1 MFHTFDERSRP
12 ARRPAGSPGR
22 RPLQGRR
29 AHGRMSSH
37 PLSTHYCAALDA
49 HVAAVVRSLRC
60 CLVSSGRIS
69 ARAPRVAPL
78 SKSHGHFSARAAI
91 RSRARRA
98 SFIFPG
104 TDRVCAVS
112 FSVHYRSPLSPQFS
126 FLCKHMCTSRSPAGI
141 FGQHPDVGSR
151 LSSMY
156 TSCNGHPDGGC
167 LDAAHSLVQ
176 SCHFSPQFAR
186 AARIRPPHYTDAL
199 EHTASHCL
207 RLWSTKHIPLRF
219 ARQNLLAKFKFP
231 TQSHSLKPLRHVCIP
246 HLRAQL
252 PERVYRQS
260 R

>member
-126 FLCKHMCTSRSPAGI
+126 FLCKHMCAFLVLLLRARAPLSFAACAPA
-141 FGQHPDVGSR
+141 
-151 LSSMY
+151 LSSLPRCDPFDHVVP
-156 TSCNGHPDGGC
+156 TAFHTRALGFQRPC
-167 LDAAHSLVQ
+167 DA
-176 SCHFSPQFAR
+176 
-186 AARIRPPHYTDAL
+186 
-199 EHTASHCL
+199 
-207 RLWSTKHIPLRF
+207 
-219 ARQNLLAKFKFP
+219 
-231 TQSHSLKPLRHVCIP
+231 HVCLCAIQARF
-246 HLRAQL
+246 L
-252 PERVYRQS
+252 
-260 R
+260 

>member
-112 FSVHYRSPLSPQFS
+112 FSVHYRSPLFPQLS
-126 FLCKHMCTSRSPAGI
+126 FLCKHMCASFVLLLRARAPLSFAACAPA
-141 FGQHPDVGSR
+141 
-151 LSSMY
+151 LSSPPPMRPVRPCSANCIPY
-156 TSCNGHPDGGC
+156 TCPWFPASMRRSC
-167 LDAAHSLVQ
+167 LSLRNPGTIFMTPP
-176 SCHFSPQFAR
+176 SHFAFYMSAS
-186 AARIRPPHYTDAL
+186 AARFSMCSAHRWCSGAHRSNMSAL
-199 EHTASHCL
+199 ELLCL
-207 RLWSTKHIPLRF
+207 
-219 ARQNLLAKFKFP
+219 LLG
-231 TQSHSLKPLRHVCIP
+231 L
-246 HLRAQL
+246 
-252 PERVYRQS
+252 
-260 R
+260 